1 MSDETRFLPGE
12 PEQPEHTEHTELL
25 EEAVEVVTGQQ
36 PRYDEAPRRTGSH
49 PINVGH
55 LVMGLVFLAI
65 VGGWALVQSDTV
77 TGTDIRWLLPLP
89 WVIGGGVG
97 LIAVAVSGLRRHGV
111 GR

>member
-1 MSDETRFLPGE
+1 MSDETRSLPAE
-12 PEQPEHTEHTELL
+12 PEQPERTELL
-25 EEAVEVVTGQQ
+25 EEAVDPEPGERPRHDEGQ
-36 PRYDEAPRRTGSH
+36 RRTGSH

-97 LIAVAVSGLRRHGV
+97 LIAVAISGLRRHGV